1 MAALGLSLAL
11 PGAARAAADLDINPM
26 PPTFQPYWSPVPKSP
41 GVEFAANLPTDVFR
55 YQNQYYIYWDKKL
68 YQSSKPSGPWKHVSQ
83 EPSWF
88 KGIDKSY
95 FKMLERAPKAP
106 PFAGAR
112 PLPPK
117 PKPPMARRP
126 MKAAPGMTP
135 HHPTSRPGLTPHHPP
150 SPAGMTPHHP
160 GSPAAGRPAAP
171 PLTPGR
177 HPLAVPPKAPALPA
191 PAAVS
196 RPRPPAVAPVAPQA
210 QTPQPTAAAQTP
222 PAAALAKPPA
232 RPGAAP
238 AKKPAPAASSGAPK
252 QPKAM

>member
-1 MAALGLSLAL
+1 MTGSTRKLLIIAALGLSLAL
-11 PGAARAAADLDINPM
+11 PGAALAASDLDINPM
-26 PPTFQPYWSPVPKSP
+26 PPTFKPYWCPVPKSP
-41 GVEFAANLPTDVFR
+41 GVEWAGNLPTDVFR
-55 YQNQYYIYWDKKL
+55 YQNQYYFYWDKKL

-112 PLPPK
+112 PVPPKAK
-117 PKPPMARRP
+117 PKPPMARKP

-135 HHPTSRPGLTPHHPP
+135 HHP
-150 SPAGMTPHHP
+150 A
-160 GSPAAGRPAAP
+160 SPAAGRPAAP
-171 PLTPGR
+171 PVAPGR
-177 HPLAVPPKAPALPA
+177 RPLAAPTKAPTPAA
-191 PAAVS
+191 PAALS
-196 RPRPPAVAPVAPQA
+196 RPRPPAAALAAPQA
-210 QTPQPTAAAQTP
+210 QTPKPTPPQAQTP
-222 PAAALAKPPA
+222 PAAALSQPPA